1 MITMSFNFRSFVMKF
16 LRFLTLVISVAVVGS
31 ISGCVDKCK
40 DQYCLNGGDCLD
52 GDCECPTGYYGTH
65 CEYSTSGGGGNGG
78 GGGGSSSTGT
88 VTFYNN
94 QSNVGVITVYLGG
107 SSSQITQTTVAS
119 SCPTSGCANFTVTLG
134 SSYSWSASAATGE
147 AWSGTNSFS
156 SSCTTYNLY

>member
-1 MITMSFNFRSFVMKF
+1 MKN
-16 LRFLTLVISVAVVGS
+16 LLKTTLTIASMALMLG
-31 ISGCVDKCK
+31 ISGCADPCK

-78 GGGGSSSTGT
+78 GGGGGTSSGT

-94 QSNVGVITVYLGG
+94 QSTVGVITVYLGG
-107 SSSQITQTTVAS
+107 TSGQITQTTAAS

-134 SSYSWSASAATGE
+134 SSYSWSASATTGE